1 METTKILTNEVT
13 NVKALNECVKGAKLD
28 VKNTNLGIMYFVNQL
43 NKLAKKNE
51 FIEGVNLLEFGKR
64 VQDYSKEKDF
74 FTARVFTPDSA
85 NRPCVKK
92 VAKNIEKPKTKGFD
106 IVSENEYLQPIT
118 LSLVGLLNA
127 YASLLKVDAKAKD
140 IILLEQAKAT
150 NKAKKASERE
160 KAKETK
166 KAQKDAKKRFLGGE
180 ISAEE
185 YENILRCLETK

>member
-1 METTKILTNEVT
+1 METKNLTNEMT
-13 NVKALNECVKGAKLD
+13 NVKALNECAKGAKLD
-28 VKNTNLGIMYFVNQL
+28 VKSTNLGIMYYVNQL

-51 FIEGVNLLEFGKR
+51 FIEGVNLFEFGKR
-64 VQDYSKEKDF
+64 VQEYSKEKDL

-85 NRPCVKK
+85 NRPCFKK

-118 LSLVGLLNA
+118 LSLVGLINA
-127 YASLLKVDAKAKD
+127 YSALLKVDAKAKD
-140 IILLEQAKAT
+140 GILLEDAKRANKAQKASEKEQAKA
-150 NKAKKASERE
+150 
-160 KAKETK
+160 TK
-166 KAQKDAKKRFLGGE
+166 KAQKDAKKRFLSGE